1 MNMSKGI
8 GKSEVAAFGGL
19 VLSTDDV
26 PEFTCAA
33 VRERPL
39 VVKSKKEIVER
50 VCGESSGCRPDMHRR
65 TKVDMCDILRDRIG
79 NFSRGFQNA
88 RSHNGRFLRHRPE
101 RSERCLNYGNCTKA
115 MARCQSAKVCPKGLS
130 VKTMLSAVESSERI
144 VNGRPSSSVSGLL
157 IASTNV
163 GQLRPF
169 CSNEGSWQSERRCIA
184 VCP

>member
-19 VLSTDDV
+19 ALSTDDV

-39 VVKSKKEIVER
+39 VVKSEKEIVER

-88 RSHNGRFLRHRPE
+88 RSHNMVIYDSLSDKLP
-101 RSERCLNYGNCTKA
+101 
-115 MARCQSAKVCPKGLS
+115 SAP
-130 VKTMLSAVESSERI
+130 I
-144 VNGRPSSSVSGLL
+144 VAFS
-157 IASTNV
+157 
-163 GQLRPF
+163 
-169 CSNEGSWQSERRCIA
+169 
-184 VCP
+184 

>member
-1 MNMSKGI
+1 M
-8 GKSEVAAFGGL
+8 
-19 VLSTDDV
+19 STDDV

-101 RSERCLNYGNCTKA
+101 RSGRWLNYRNCTIA
-115 MARCQSAKVCPKGLS
+115 SPRGQTRKVCRRPS
-130 VKTMLSAVESSERI
+130 VKTMLCDRCTRVRHPLRCALNHHRETF
-144 VNGRPSSSVSGLL
+144 GVSGIFYASCASR
-157 IASTNV
+157 IAR
-163 GQLRPF
+163 RP
-169 CSNEGSWQSERRCIA
+169 RRCRHYGCVETHRQIQGCCIRQPC
-184 VCP
+184 VEH